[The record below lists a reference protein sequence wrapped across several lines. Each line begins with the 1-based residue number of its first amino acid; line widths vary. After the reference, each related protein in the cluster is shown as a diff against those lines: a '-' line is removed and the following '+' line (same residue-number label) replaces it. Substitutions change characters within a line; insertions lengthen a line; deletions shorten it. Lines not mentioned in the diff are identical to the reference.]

1 MTSLLGALK
10 FAIYESTWFIS
21 PPAVAVE
28 WALVALCAILVTTAP
43 RRTASLLIPVRS
55 ALRRIARS
63 TRLAILVC
71 GLLPIAIRLALL
83 GVLPVPQPSIHDE
96 FSHLL
101 LADTLAHG
109 RLTNAT
115 HPMWKNL
122 ETIHVIQ
129 QPTYNSMYPSAQ
141 GGILALGQVVF
152 HEPWTGVLI
161 GVGLMC
167 AAICWMLQA
176 WLPPDW
182 AFFGTLIV
190 ILKIGVLGFWMNS
203 YLPGAVPAIGGALLV
218 GALPRLKR
226 LDSRP
231 LDAVLPALGVVILMN
246 SRPFEGALLSA
257 AALVYLYPA
266 LRRRLV
272 KSPRHLV
279 KVVIA
284 PAVVLIGAGLL
295 FLGYYNWRVTGSALR
310 APYQVNRDTYGWPE
324 NLGFLPAKPVTLR
337 YKALQD
343 MYTKEVRHRDIYQS
357 PRKLLDNLVTR
368 AFDNWTF
375 FFGPV
380 LTIPLILLPKA
391 WRNRRLR
398 PLVIFVSL
406 ALGLN
411 LLQMVL
417 YPYHLGPVVPVM
429 FAIVAWGAR
438 YLYVTLSRRNRARG
452 LAFAL
457 VLPLCLI
464 LVGAMKQSA
473 DDLGLPLAYWERA
486 YEPHRDARAAIEA
499 WLESQPRPQLVIVR
513 YSADHSPDQEWVYNH
528 ADIDGSRVVWA
539 RELDPAD
546 DARLISYFSGREVR
560 LLEADVY
567 PQHVVRYER
576 AAGNCPFPWTAESVP

>member
-1 MTSLLGALK
+1 MTSLPGALK
-10 FAIYESTWFIS
+10 FAIYESIRFIS
-21 PPAVAVE
+21 PPAVAAE
-28 WALVALCAILVTTAP
+28 WALVALCAVLVATAP
-43 RRTASLLIPVRS
+43 RRAAGLLTPVRNV
-55 ALRRIARS
+55 LRRIARS

-71 GLLPIAIRLALL
+71 GVLPIAIRLALS

-109 RLTNAT
+109 RLTNPT
-115 HPMWKNL
+115 HPMWKSL

-129 QPTYNSMYPSAQ
+129 QPTYNSMYPPAQ
-141 GGILALGQVVF
+141 GGMLALGQVVF
-152 HEPWTGVLI
+152 HEPWAGVLI
-161 GVGLMC
+161 AVGLMC

-176 WLPPDW
+176 WLPADW

-203 YLPGAVPAIGGALLV
+203 YLPGAVPAIGGALLA
-218 GALPRLKR
+218 GSLPRLR
-226 LDSRP
+226 HPECRA
-231 LDAVLPALGVVILMN
+231 LDAILPALGIVILMN

-257 AALVYLYPA
+257 AALAYLYPA

-272 KSPRHLV
+272 KGPRRLFQ
-279 KVVIA
+279 VVIA

-337 YKALQD
+337 SKALQD
-343 MYTKEVRHRDIYQS
+343 MYTKEVRHHDIYQS
-357 PRKLLDNLVTR
+357 PRKFLDNLVTR

-380 LTIPLILLPKA
+380 LTVPLILLPRV
-391 WRNRRLR
+391 WRNRRTR
-398 PLVIFVSL
+398 PLVIFVAL

-417 YPYHLGPVVPVM
+417 YPYHLAPVVPVM
-429 FAIVAWGAR
+429 FAIVACGAR
-438 YLYVTLSRRNRARG
+438 YVYVALARRNRARG

-457 VLPLCLI
+457 LLPLSLL
-464 LVGAMKQSA
+464 LVGTMKQNA
-473 DDLGLPLAYWERA
+473 GDLGLPLAYWERA
-486 YEPHRDARAAIEA
+486 FEPHRDARAAIEA
-499 WLESQPRPQLVIVR
+499 WLESRPRPQLVIVR

-528 ADIDGSRVVWA
+528 ADIDGSKVVWA

-546 DARLISYFSGREVR
+546 DARLISYFAGREVR

-567 PQHVVRYER
+567 PQHAVRYER
-576 AAGNCPFPWTAESVP
+576 ATGNCAFPWNAESVP